1 MTFDCDTLNVFRIL
15 EFNSILCQTSMYVE
29 ERDQW
34 ETCSTG
40 FKTEIVSL
48 FVHSFTLINN
58 SLLSMV
64 CT

>member
-40 FKTEIVSL
+40 FKTERDC
-48 FVHSFTLINN
+48 FTLCSQFYINK
-58 SLLSMV
+58 
-64 CT
+64 